1 MWFCTCGPEDTSY
14 GGLEE
19 SRCCCSARSEF
30 TEVCPIGLRPL
41 VSAVVLDGTDF
52 SDFNPGVNIM
62 SSLISHALE
71 IITHGQK
78 LIICALE
85 LITNVPQWGVFFTLI
100 FLKKMKQSWKIL
112 WRNIKGKI
120 ELMSKTLNS
129 GSSCISVKYSSLGSS
144 LKLLTSMLYFLL
156 RHHSCKWI
164 APWSS

>member
-19 SRCCCSARSEF
+19 SHCCCSARSGF
-30 TEVCPIGLRPL
+30 TEVCPIRLRPL

-52 SDFNPGVNIM
+52 SDFNRGTNMM

-71 IITHGQK
+71 IITHGQE

-85 LITNVPQWGVFFTLI
+85 LITNVPQRGVFFTLN

-112 WRNIKGKI
+112 
-120 ELMSKTLNS
+120 
-129 GSSCISVKYSSLGSS
+129 
-144 LKLLTSMLYFLL
+144 
-156 RHHSCKWI
+156 
-164 APWSS
+164 